1 MKRPWLRYAGI
12 ATVKWI
18 ANLILVS
25 LTLRFLIP
33 ETFRGYV
40 NAAPIWLLSF
50 VLAFACAEWAFRRK
64 LPGRSDVLVL
74 AIVWLIVSYS
84 LDVFQVLFTF
94 GNIYVLLSP
103 ELHVTTVLEILAI
116 ALAAGA
122 SSCAP
127 RSRAGSWRPTRSTS

>member
-116 ALAAGA
+116 ALAAFT
-122 SSCAP
+122 
-127 RSRAGSWRPTRSTS
+127 TRRRKIEAALGEGMEE